1 MEMHLNR
8 VQQLITSKKIIVA
21 IAVIT
26 LCIALT
32 IILDAL
38 ESRFHNYSF
47 YLSESLLFSSFW
59 WLFLPFFYSQ
69 YLLSHHLSK
78 RYQYLPAILLV
89 SAIHL
94 FLYSVIVLAI
104 SALFFENTFPFAQ
117 TFYYGLTEYSF
128 VLLISYALSFFI
140 FEKLRTKTNYLKDTA
155 IALIETKPKSFI
167 QSLSITDGDRHLTIE
182 TKDIQFLAANSPY
195 ITIHHLE
202 KRYLYNQTL
211 KSISEKLDS
220 AIFVRIHK
228 STIVNLQHIQYYK
241 SRFNGDYDIVMKNGS
256 TLRLSRNFVA
266 DFKAKFAK
274 SPQDTTD

>member
-1 MEMHLNR
+1 M
-8 VQQLITSKKIIVA
+8 QPSYQSQLITNKKLILLTGL
-21 IAVIT
+21 IT
-26 LCIALT
+26 LCIALKSL
-32 IILDAL
+32 LDAL

-78 RYQYLPAILLV
+78 RYQYVPAILLV

-94 FLYSVIVLAI
+94 LLYSVIVLAI

-128 VLLISYALSFFI
+128 VLLISYALSFFV
-140 FEKLRTKTNYLKDTA
+140 FEKLKTKTSNYNHTA
-155 IALIETKPKSFI
+155 NALTEARPKSFI
-167 QSLSITDGDRHLTIE
+167 QSLSITDGDRHLSIE
-182 TKDIQFLAANSPY
+182 TKDIQFLSANSPY
-195 ITIHHLE
+195 VTIHHLG
-202 KRYLYNQTL
+202 KRYLYNHTL
-211 KSISEKLDS
+211 KFLSENLDS
-220 AIFVRIHK
+220 HIFVRIHK
-228 STIVNLQHIQYYK
+228 STIVNLNYIQYYK
-241 SRFNGDYDIVMKNGS
+241 SRLNGDYDVVMKDGS

-266 DFKAKFAK
+266 DFKVKFAK